1 MKRSR
6 FPTPGAAGPG
16 RTWPEAT
23 SHSPVLKPTSPEPVE
38 GRGPASVHRPAGGPA
53 GEPRVALVGAGPGD
67 PDLLTVRAARLIA
80 EADDLLVDALVPPAV
95 YHGSRARVLYVGKRA
110 GRPSIAQE
118 RIEAILVRL
127 AKSGR
132 RVVRLK
138 GGDPC
143 RVGRGGEEMRA
154 LEAAGIPYRLVP
166 GVTSALAA
174 PAAAGI
180 AVTRR
185 GVAEQVLI
193 VTGHRRRGHPDPVP
207 ALPPWQADRTV
218 VVLMGLGSLQEL
230 VAGALAGGYP
240 ADLPAAVVSRA
251 TLPGERWVAAP
262 LGRLVEAVADAGL
275 EAPATV
281 VLGHAA
287 APALA
292 AEAAWREPPAAARG
306 VRGRRRAGAAG

>member
-1 MKRSR
+1 M
-6 FPTPGAAGPG
+6 TPPQG
-16 RTWPEAT
+16 
-23 SHSPVLKPTSPEPVE
+23 S
-38 GRGPASVHRPAGGPA
+38 
-53 GEPRVALVGAGPGD
+53 EPRVALVGAGPGD
-67 PDLLTVRAARLIA
+67 PDLLTVLAARLIA

-95 YHGSRARVLYVGKRA
+95 YRGSRARVLYVGKRA
-110 GRPSIAQE
+110 GRPSIPQA
-118 RIEAILVRL
+118 RIEEILVRL
-127 AKSGR
+127 ARGGR

-143 RVGRGGEEMRA
+143 LFGRGGEEMRA

-207 ALPPWQADRTV
+207 ALPSWVADRTV
-218 VVLMGLGSLQEL
+218 VVLMGLGSLHEL

-240 ADLPAAVVSRA
+240 TDLPAAVVSRA

-262 LGRLVEAVADAGL
+262 LGRLVETVADAGL

-292 AEAAWREPPAAARG
+292 AAALRTETGTAVDAARREPPAAARG
-306 VRGRRRAGAAG
+306 VRVRRRAGAAG